1 MTPGSA
7 GAGATPRREVQ
18 DGMLLRDGQPF
29 FSVGFN
35 YHPSH
40 TGCAYWREWDPQR
53 LAADFA
59 RMAELG
65 FNTVR
70 FFVFWADVEPSPG
83 AYDPVVTQRL
93 REFVALATRHGLASL
108 PSLLTIWMNGQRFDL
123 PWRDGRDLWHDPEMR
138 ERAAAYIRHVAA
150 ALSDAGDVLA
160 YDLGDEVI
168 HVDSAASAA
177 LSPAGVRQW
186 WGTLADTIR
195 AAHPGALVLQANEQ
209 SAVTGSHHFRP
220 EHAEPLDLVGLHG
233 FPVWTPFHM
242 ESVSAPKASGLVSHL
257 VRRGGAHTAVLV
269 DEMGAYGC
277 DETTAEE
284 YLRAAAH
291 AALAAGACGVIVWCW
306 QDFTAEGKPYEL
318 RPNERAVGLLRA
330 DGEPKPAMA
339 AFQEFARRATGELA
353 GFRPLPAPVAV
364 HLVEHHADGDSG
376 YLATAG
382 DDGAA
387 AFYAQQLLQR
397 AHLPHEF
404 TGAAGPLPGRHRM
417 VICPSV
423 RGITR
428 SEQRRLAAYV
438 AQGGVLL
445 YTSGDLLHG
454 FGGEELF
461 GVRISDFTLRAADL
475 AGFTWDGVH
484 YPLIRESGQLPV
496 LRATGAKTLAT
507 FPDGSPA
514 LTRNDYRQGAAYY
527 LNAPLERLLNEP
539 YRLDEAPWHR
549 LYASLAAAEG
559 ITADV
564 TVDAPEVEVG
574 LLGRGTERC
583 ALLINHAP
591 EPVTTTV
598 RRPGAGDHTER
609 LRLAG
614 KSVHTVYWSE

>member
-1 MTPGSA
+1 MTPA
-7 GAGATPRREVQ
+7 VPGAGPVGEV
-18 DGMLLRDGQPF
+18 RDGLLVRDGRPF

-35 YHPSH
+35 YHPSP

-53 LAADFA
+53 LEADFA
-59 RMAELG
+59 RMAALG

-70 FFVFWADVEPSPG
+70 FFVFWADVEPAPG
-83 AYDPVVTQRL
+83 AYDPVVTERL

-108 PSLLTIWMNGQRFDL
+108 PSLLTIWMNGQRFDP
-123 PWRDGRDLWHDPEMR
+123 PWRAGRDLWRDAEMSR
-138 ERAAAYIRHVAA
+138 RAAAYVGHVAGT
-150 ALSDAGDVLA
+150 LSDAGDVLA

-177 LSPAGVRQW
+177 LSPAEVRKW

-195 AAHPGALVLQANEQ
+195 AAHPGALVLQANEL

-257 VRRGGAHTAVLV
+257 VRRGRAHTAVLV
-269 DEMGAYGC
+269 DEIGSYGC
-277 DETTAEE
+277 DEAVAEG
-284 YLRAAAH
+284 YLRAASH
-291 AALAAGACGVIVWCW
+291 AALAAGACGLIAWCW
-306 QDFTAEGKPYEL
+306 QDFTTEDKPYEL
-318 RPNERAVGLLRA
+318 RPNERSVGLLRA
-330 DGEPKPAMA
+330 DGEPKPTMA

-364 HLVEHHADGDSG
+364 HLVGHEDRDAG
-376 YLATAG
+376 YLSSSG
-382 DDGAA
+382 DDGSA

-404 TGAAGPLPGRHRM
+404 TGAAGPLSGRHRM
-417 VICPSV
+417 VVCPSV
-423 RGITR
+423 PAITR
-428 SEQRRLAAYV
+428 SEQRRLARYV
-438 AQGGVLL
+438 ADGGVLL

-461 GVRISDFTLRAADL
+461 GVRIHDFTLRASDL
-475 AGFTWDGVH
+475 AGFTWEGVH
-484 YPLIRESGQLPV
+484 YPLIREPGQLAV
-496 LRATGAKTLAT
+496 LRATAAEVLAT

-514 LTRNDYRQGAAYY
+514 LTRHAYGQGAAYY
-527 LNAPLERLLNEP
+527 LNAPLERLLNAP
-539 YRLDEAPWHR
+539 YRLDEAPWHH
-549 LYASLAAAEG
+549 LYASVAAAEG

-564 TVDAPEVEVG
+564 TVDAREVEVG
-574 LLGRGTERC
+574 LLGRGTDRC

-591 EPVTTTV
+591 EPVATTL
-598 RRPGAGDHTER
+598 RRPGAPRPER

-614 KSVHTVYWSE
+614 KSVHTVFWSE